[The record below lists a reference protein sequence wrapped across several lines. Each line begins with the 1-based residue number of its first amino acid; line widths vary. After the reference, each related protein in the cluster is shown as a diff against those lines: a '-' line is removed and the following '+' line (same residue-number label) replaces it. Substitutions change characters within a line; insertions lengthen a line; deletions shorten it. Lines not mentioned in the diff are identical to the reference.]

1 MMTRALVIIC
11 FLVAFAAGLVLGLQ
25 KRPDEPLE
33 GPRRGGPPGHH
44 GWLAAELN
52 LSEAQQAELKTIW
65 SETAFGRFRDRD
77 ERRRQLTR
85 QRDEAIESLIP
96 AEKREEY
103 RRVLQQYDQNLEAM
117 EHEGRKA
124 FETAVERTRQI
135 LTPEQR
141 EKYDR
146 MLERHRRDR
155 GPGRHRGGPPDRER
169 PAATSRDA

>member
-25 KRPDEPLE
+25 KHPDEPHE
-33 GPRRGGPPGHH
+33 GARRGGPGHH

-52 LSEAQQAELKTIW
+52 LSEAQQAELKAIW

-77 ERRRQLTR
+77 ERRREFAR
-85 QRDEAIESLIP
+85 QRDEAIAALIP
-96 AEKREEY
+96 PEKREEY
-103 RRVLQQYDQNLEAM
+103 DRILQQYNRNLEAM
-117 EHEGRKA
+117 EHEGRRA

-155 GPGRHRGGPPDRER
+155 GPGRHRGGPPHDRER
-169 PAATSRDA
+169 PSTTSRDA